1 MTSKKNEIV
10 CKELVDSE
18 EERFNL
24 RLTAELPNE
33 LPPLIAP
40 SGLSLDRKWYLYEN
54 VRVLCT
60 DSQKRDFVAPKP
72 SEPKAKKK
80 SKNKSEPASKKKK
93 SKHRITRKRK
103 LKSKRRKK
111 KKLKLS
117 NGRKS
122 KYQITKHRK
131 KVQTPKKFED

>member
-1 MTSKKNEIV
+1 M
-10 CKELVDSE
+10 DSE

-72 SEPKAKKK
+72 SEPKAKKNRK
-80 SKNKSEPASKKKK
+80 INLNLPA
-93 SKHRITRKRK
+93 
-103 LKSKRRKK
+103 RKK
-111 KKLKLS
+111 NRSTGSREKES
-117 NGRKS
+117 
-122 KYQITKHRK
+122 
-131 KVQTPKKFED
+131 

>member
-1 MTSKKNEIV
+1 M
-10 CKELVDSE
+10 DSE

-93 SKHRITRKRK
+93 IEAPDHEKKKAEVKAPKKEKTEIVKRK
-103 LKSKRRKK
+103 K
-111 KKLKLS
+111 
-117 NGRKS
+117 
-122 KYQITKHRK
+122 IEVPDHE
-131 KVQTPKKFED
+131 TPKKKSKLQKNSKTDE